1 MKKLIATKNL
11 STEEWLRYRRLGI
24 GGSDASTILGINP
37 YNSILRLWED
47 KTGRYPVE
55 EVENESMHFGH
66 VMEPVIRKEFER
78 RTGYRVRRSNFILQ
92 STAYPFMLADVDG
105 ITRDGE
111 GNLCVWEAKT
121 ASEYKRAVWEKGVPK
136 EYIAQVQHY
145 LAVTGYQKAYICAI
159 VGGNSFYCHEIRR
172 DEEYISELIE
182 AEKVFWECV
191 LTGIPPKPD
200 GAAATSVYLG
210 EKYEEGK
217 KSEILLPG
225 EAEQLVETY
234 GELNESIRHLKI
246 QKEEVTNQLKA
257 MLGENEKGRTE
268 NHIVSWTTIVKRTT
282 DVDKVKE
289 HLGEAYEDCL
299 KESRYRKFSVA

>member
-1 MKKLIATKNL
+1 MTFTFALSLIISKDIV
-11 STEEWLRYRRLGI
+11 S
-24 GGSDASTILGINP
+24 
-37 YNSILRLWED
+37 
-47 KTGRYPVE
+47 
-55 EVENESMHFGH
+55 F
-66 VMEPVIRKEFER
+66 EFICI
-78 RTGYRVRRSNFILQ
+78 S
-92 STAYPFMLADVDG
+92 
-105 ITRDGE
+105 
-111 GNLCVWEAKT
+111 
-121 ASEYKRAVWEKGVPK
+121 
-136 EYIAQVQHY
+136 
-145 LAVTGYQKAYICAI
+145 AYIKSLGNI
-159 VGGNSFYCHEIRR
+159 ESVDLTKYEGIKFVGGTLNN
-172 DEEYISELIE
+172 
-182 AEKVFWECV
+182 VFCADA
-191 LTGIPPKPD
+191 LDI
-200 GAAATSVYLG
+200 
-210 EKYEEGK
+210 KYEEGK